1 MARSSWRDETPW
13 FTPLPLFEFARIVR
27 SKLVTPVAKRFRRH
41 GDAAFGKQLFDFA
54 EAEAEAMVQPHGVA
68 DNFRGKTVT
77 LVTGCCGFH
86 GAQSAKSELT

>member
-1 MARSSWRDETPW
+1 LA
-13 FTPLPLFEFARIVR
+13 LFELASIVR
-27 SKLVTPVAKRFRRH
+27 PKFLTPVTNRFIGD